1 MYRVFLLCEV
11 MQVSRSGYYSWRSR
25 DQPKLQEERSRLI
38 PKVKAIHSKTRGSYG
53 ARRMSK
59 ELQAEG
65 EHCGRAKAATLM
77 TLAGVEAKQKKKYK
91 VTTNSKHNLPV
102 APNLLERNFEVS
114 EPDHVYCADITYIW
128 TTEGWL
134 YLAIV
139 LDLFSRRV
147 VGWSIGDRI
156 KKELVMK
163 ALEMAIGRRRP
174 APGLLF
180 HSDRGSQYCSKA
192 FQRMLKN
199 NGMVCSM
206 SRKGNCW
213 ANSVAESFFSSLK
226 TERVFDYSYSTREEA
241 RGDII
246 DYIEMFYNST
256 RLYSYLGYLSPDMF
270 EELMTMKIAA

>member
-1 MYRVFLLCEV
+1 
-11 MQVSRSGYYSWRSR
+11 MQQV
-25 DQPKLQEERSRLI
+25 QEYTKGII

-65 EHCGRAKAATLM
+65 EQCGRAKATILM

-114 EPDHVYCADITYIW
+114 EPDRVYCADITYIW

-134 YLAIV
+134 YLAII

-147 VGWSIGDRI
+147 VGWSVGDRM

-174 APGLLF
+174 APDLLF
-180 HSDRGSQYCSKA
+180 H
-192 FQRMLKN
+192 
-199 NGMVCSM
+199 
-206 SRKGNCW
+206 
-213 ANSVAESFFSSLK
+213 
-226 TERVFDYSYSTREEA
+226 
-241 RGDII
+241 
-246 DYIEMFYNST
+246 
-256 RLYSYLGYLSPDMF
+256 
-270 EELMTMKIAA
+270 